1 MNSFLRFSNRFL
13 GLMPVMIVCFLC
25 IASQTFAQA
34 TPDTSLNRI
43 IPDTAQQATPQA
55 VMTPPP
61 PVSAAE
67 LKNEPFQ
74 PNPKKSGLYSSI
86 LPGAGQ
92 LYNRQYWKI
101 PIIYVGVGVAGYFIV
116 DNLKNYRNYRKIY
129 IARLQ
134 GDHSDGLPY
143 SDADIKTLQDAY
155 SKYLNMTV
163 LFTAVGYALQIV
175 DAITFAHLKNFDISR
190 DISMRMVPIASPY
203 GVGLGVVF
211 QLK

>member
-1 MNSFLRFSNRFL
+1 MNSLLRFSNRFL
-13 GLMPVMIVCFLC
+13 GLMPVMILGFLC

-43 IPDTAQQATPQA
+43 LPDTAARASHQAI
-55 VMTPPP
+55 VTPPP
-61 PVSAAE
+61 VPVVIT
-67 LKNEPFQ
+67 KNEPFQ

-92 LYNRQYWKI
+92 FYNRQYWKI
-101 PIIYVGVGVAGYFIV
+101 PIIYVGVGVAGYFLV
-116 DNLKNYRNYRKIY
+116 DNLKNYRDYRKIY

-134 GDHSDGLPY
+134 GDRSDGLPY
-143 SDADIKTLQDAY
+143 TDGDIKTLQDTY
-155 SKYLNMTV
+155 NKYLNMTV
-163 LFTAVGYALQIV
+163 LLTAVGYTLQII

-190 DISMRMVPIASPY
+190 DISMRMAPVATPY
-203 GVGLGVVF
+203 GIGLGLVL